1 VESMEH
7 EVWIEAAT
15 EHVFDALTTKQG
27 LDRWWGPVITAE
39 PRVGSVVEFDHGL
52 GDPLRMEITDLV
64 PNARVTWRCVSEF
77 HDAKN
82 PASEWTGQTL
92 QFDLTPRTEVELLSR
107 KQRATIVRLRVTG
120 WPPNARWYGFCN
132 SAWGQTLSVNL
143 KNSVE

>member
-77 HDAKN
+77 HDATN

-92 QFDLTPRTEVELLSR
+92 QFDLTPRTEVELLGR

-120 WPPNARWYGFCN
+120 WPRTHAGTAFATLRGDRR
-132 SAWGQTLSVNL
+132 SAST
-143 KNSVE
+143 